1 MDRTENLLQE
11 LVDAYGP
18 SGHESEI
25 AKIMK
30 KHLDPVTDEIA
41 YDKLGSIIGK
51 KKGSSNEPR
60 VMVAGHMDEV
70 GFVVSS
76 ITKKGFIKFLALGGW
91 WGHVALAQRV
101 LVLTGKGPVV
111 GVVGSTAPHILEP
124 EERKKVLNIE
134 DMFIDVGAKDN
145 YDVEKKLGISVGD
158 AIVPYSPF
166 TIMNHKKMYL
176 AKAFDDRIGCAGV
189 IQTLEAL
196 KKVKHPNTVFG
207 IGTVQEEVGLRGAQT
222 AAFAC
227 DPDVAIALDV
237 TVAKDT
243 PGIKGDN
250 LEKLGAGAAVLA
262 FDAGLIPNVK
272 LKQLVVDTAKKA
284 KIPYFLTTLGR
295 GATDAG
301 RIHLTRQGVPS
312 ICIAMATRYIHGH
325 TSVIYRDDYLN
336 MVKLTTELI
345 KRLDKKTVQSLTRP

>member
-1 MDRTENLLQE
+1 MDKTEKLLQE

-18 SGHESEI
+18 PGHESEI

-30 KHLDPVTDEIA
+30 KHLGPVSDDIS
-41 YDKLGSIIGK
+41 YDKLGSIIAK
-51 KKGSSNEPR
+51 KQGASDEPR
-60 VMVAGHMDEV
+60 VMVAGHMDEI
-70 GFVVSS
+70 GFVVSN
-76 ITKKGFIKFLALGGW
+76 ITKNGFIRFLPLGGW

-101 LVLTGKGPVV
+101 NILTESGPVV
-111 GVVGSTAPHILEP
+111 GVVGSTAPHILDP
-124 EERKKVLNIE
+124 EDRKKVVKIE
-134 DMFIDVGAKDN
+134 DMFIDVGAKDG
-145 YDVEKKLGISVGD
+145 YDVEKKLGISIGD

-166 TIMNHKKMYL
+166 TVMNHNKMYV
-176 AKAFDDRIGCAGV
+176 AKAFDDRIGCAAV
-189 IQTLEAL
+189 VQILEKL
-196 KKVKHPNTVFG
+196 KSAKHPNTVFG

-227 DPDVAIALDV
+227 DPDIAIAIDV

-250 LEKLGAGAAVLA
+250 PEKLGSGAAVLA

-272 LKQLVVDTAKKA
+272 LKQLVVDTARKA
-284 KIPYFLTTLGR
+284 KIPFFLTTLGR

-301 RIHLTRQGVPS
+301 RIHLSRQGVPS

-336 MVKLTTELI
+336 VVKLTTELI